1 MKSIRTLVGIAAA
14 ACLTTVVAQAQAG
27 DGKLNGTFGYYTV
40 GETYTIKEQHLLFTG
55 EFSGTYFDTT
65 GQGIFHNVAVT
76 CPGIYD
82 LNYQTDQSSA
92 QGYCIVGTAGG
103 DKATFAWSCKGIPS
117 KGTCDGTWSF
127 NSGTGKFKGISGD
140 ATFAAQNVALNEK
153 GRISGYASWKGSYH
167 LP

>member
-1 MKSIRTLVGIAAA
+1 MLFTRTLVGIATA
-14 ACLTTVVAQAQAG
+14 ACMTSVAAQAQAD
-27 DGKLNGTFGYYTV
+27 DGTLNGTFGYYTV
-40 GETYTIKEQHLLFTG
+40 GETYTVEEQHLLFTG
-55 EFSGTYFDTT
+55 EFSGAYFDAA

-82 LNYQTDQSSA
+82 LNYQIDQSSA
-92 QGYCIVGTAGG
+92 QGYCMIATAGG
-103 DKATFAWSCKGIPS
+103 DKATFAWTCKGIPS

-127 NSGTGKFKGISGD
+127 NSGTGKFKGISGN

-153 GRISGYASWKGSYH
+153 GRISGFAIWKGKYQ